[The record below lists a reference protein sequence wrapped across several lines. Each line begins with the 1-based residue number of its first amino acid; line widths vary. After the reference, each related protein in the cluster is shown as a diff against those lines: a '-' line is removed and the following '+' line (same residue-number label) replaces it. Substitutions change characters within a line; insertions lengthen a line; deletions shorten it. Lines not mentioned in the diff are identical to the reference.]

1 MLFGRKI
8 KMRNCET
15 AKFELWAGLKEC
27 FSPRLSVSQ
36 RWKSGKPKRSSALG
50 VEIAAP
56 AELSVEV
63 FESRLRR
70 SSALE
75 VKFAAPVELSG

>member
-1 MLFGRKI
+1 MFFATIERFPAV
-8 KMRNCET
+8 EVWQ
-15 AKFELWAGLKEC
+15 AQAELTV
-27 FSPRLSVSQ
+27 R
-36 RWKSGKPKRSSALG
+36 